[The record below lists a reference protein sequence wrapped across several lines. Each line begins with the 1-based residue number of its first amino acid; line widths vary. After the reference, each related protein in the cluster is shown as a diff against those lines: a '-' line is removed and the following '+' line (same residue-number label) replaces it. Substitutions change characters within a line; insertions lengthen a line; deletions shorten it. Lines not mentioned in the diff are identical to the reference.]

1 MNYRTVKSDELGES
15 FVTFRHKSGLPVCV
29 IPKERTHTFAL
40 LGVRFG
46 SADRMFR
53 VKGETETT
61 VLPDGVA
68 HFLEHK
74 MFEDENGGDA
84 FERFAQTGAEANAFT
99 SAEETVYLFSA
110 TEKEEENLRIL
121 LDFVTHPYF
130 TEETVA
136 KEQGIIGEEIDMTN
150 DEPGEI
156 AYYNLLRALFAE
168 HPVRREIVGTRKSI
182 AEITP
187 ELLYRCTDL
196 FYRPSNMML
205 VVCGKLTPETVE
217 RVCDEVLPEET
228 EHIEI
233 ERLFP
238 EEPETVCKPCVRAKA
253 EIARPIAEI
262 ACKAIPRKAEE
273 EKLKT
278 WAANEITANLL
289 FGRSGELF
297 NRLYEKG
304 LIDDRFDG
312 AFVQSFRLNYAY
324 WLVSA
329 ANDDPERIKDE
340 VLAEVERRKE
350 RFFTREEFETARRV
364 VYTDKLISFDSV
376 ESTAFAALSH
386 WDSEHDFLRDPGLLA
401 GITYEEAYE
410 IFKSTFRTDRV
421 VMSVVSPNENTR
433 KEE

>member
-1 MNYRTVKSDELGES
+1 MNYRTVRNDELGES
-15 FVTFRHKSGLPVCV
+15 FVTFRHKSGLPVYV
-29 IPKERTHTFAL
+29 IPKERSHTFAL

-46 SADRMFR
+46 AADRMFR
-53 VKGETETT
+53 VKGETEPT

-84 FERFAQTGAEANAFT
+84 FERFAQTGADANAFT

-130 TEETVA
+130 TKETVA

-150 DEPGEI
+150 DEPGTM

-168 HPVRREIVGTRKSI
+168 HPVRREIVGTRESI
-182 AEITP
+182 AQITP

-205 VVCGKLTPETVE
+205 VVCGKLSPEAVE
-217 RVCDEVLPEET
+217 RVCDELLPEEK
-228 EHIEI
+228 EQIEI

-238 EEPETVCKPCVRAKA
+238 EEPETICKPYMRAEA
-253 EIARPIAEI
+253 EIARPLAEF
-262 ACKAIPRKAEE
+262 ACKAIPAKTEE
-273 EKLKT
+273 EKLRA

-289 FGRSGELF
+289 FGRSSELG
-297 NRLYEKG
+297 NRLYESG

-324 WLVSA
+324 WLVSVS
-329 ANDDPERIKDE
+329 NDDPDRVKDE
-340 VLAEVERRKE
+340 VLAEVERRKKQ
-350 RFFTREEFETARRV
+350 FFTREEFETARRV

-386 WDSEHDFLRDPGLLA
+386 WDSERDYLRDPGLLA
-401 GITYEEAYE
+401 SIPYEEAFE
-410 IFKSTFRTDRV
+410 IFKSTFRTDRT
-421 VMSVVSPNENTR
+421 VMSVVVPNGSPR
-433 KEE
+433 KE